1 LTAKEFWLKTKRI
14 YLPTTL
20 GANSITVLTYRISR
34 FAGYVKYN
42 MPLGATYENPQ
53 LTDEEAW
60 DLAAYVNNLPRPSKD
75 LSKDCQTKKR

>member
-1 LTAKEFWLKTKRI
+1 VRLNL
-14 YLPTTL
+14 
-20 GANSITVLTYRISR
+20 S

-75 LSKDCQTKKR
+75 LSKDWPNISKSGRSSFWSVRR